1 MNGSSAAA
9 VAQER
14 KPPGSR
20 SVAPAQSA
28 SRKRSL
34 AGAGIEAP
42 TVREPTFPSRLL
54 NALVRALRQ
63 DGLDPAPLFVAHGL
77 TVDVLNSDL
86 RLPHSMQNALY
97 TDACELANDPRFGL
111 HIGAASDPF
120 DFGEYGVLLLT
131 SNSGMQVLERVVD
144 YIHLLHDAARVSVHH
159 DNDSV
164 RIDHTFE
171 GVASCRA
178 NDDAVMAG
186 FVCRVRSALG
196 PGWSP
201 LAVELLYPRP
211 SDAEAY
217 EAFFGC
223 PVRFASPQRSFTI
236 PRALLDMPLPFGHL
250 GQVVA
255 SWAAAQTRAVDKQS
269 ITSAVRSALMSHD
282 PHEAWTA
289 DVIGKSLGIS
299 KRSLERW
306 LSAEGTSF
314 RSVVDDLRLQLAKTY
329 LEDPNHDVQTIAH
342 QLGFSDSRA
351 FARAFK
357 RWTGSTPSAY
367 RR

>member
-28 SRKRSL
+28 SRKRSV

-63 DGLDPAPLFVAHGL
+63 HGLDPAPLFVAHGL

-97 TDACELANDPRFGL
+97 TDACKIANDPRFGL

-171 GVASCRA
+171 RVASCRA

-196 PGWSP
+196 PSWSP

-269 ITSAVRSALMSHD
+269 IASAVRSALMSHD
-282 PHEAWTA
+282 PHVGWTA
-289 DVIGKSLGIS
+289 DVIGKCLGIS

-306 LSAEGTSF
+306 LRAEGTSF
-314 RSVVDDLRLQLAKTY
+314 RSVVDELRLQLSKTY
-329 LEDPNHDVQTIAH
+329 LEDPNHDVQTIAN

>member
-1 MNGSSAAA
+1 MDGSTAA
-9 VAQER
+9 VVAQQR
-14 KPPGSR
+14 KPPAAR
-20 SVAPAQSA
+20 PRAPGPSS
-28 SRKRSL
+28 SRKRSV
-34 AGAGIEAP
+34 AGTEEESP
-42 TVREPTFPSRLL
+42 SVREPSFPSRLL

-63 DGLDPAPLFVAHGL
+63 HGLDPAPLFVAHGL

-97 TDACELANDPRFGL
+97 TDACNLANEPRFGL
-111 HIGAASDPF
+111 QIGAASDPF

-144 YIHLLHDAARVSVHH
+144 YIYLLHDAARVSVR
-159 DNDSV
+159 DENDSV
-164 RIDHTFE
+164 RIAHTFE
-171 GVASCRA
+171 GVPSCRA
-178 NDDAVMAG
+178 NDDAVLAG

-196 PGWSP
+196 PSWSP
-201 LAVELLYPRP
+201 LAVELTYPRP

-236 PRALLDMPLPFGHL
+236 PRALLDTPLPFGHL

-255 SWAAAQTRAVDKQS
+255 SWASAQTRAVDKQS
-269 ITSAVRSALMSHD
+269 IASAVRSALMSHD
-282 PHEAWTA
+282 PHEGWTT

-306 LSAEGTSF
+306 LSAEGTNF

>member
-1 MNGSSAAA
+1 M
-9 VAQER
+9 
-14 KPPGSR
+14 
-20 SVAPAQSA
+20 
-28 SRKRSL
+28 
-34 AGAGIEAP
+34 
-42 TVREPTFPSRLL
+42 
-54 NALVRALRQ
+54 RQ
-63 DGLDPAPLFVAHGL
+63 HGLDPARLFVAHGL
-77 TVDVLNSDL
+77 TLDVLNSDL

-97 TDACELANDPRFGL
+97 TDACKLANDPRFGL

-131 SNSGMQVLERVVD
+131 SNSGAALLERVAS
-144 YIHLLHDAARVSVHH
+144 YIHLLHDAARVSVR
-159 DNDSV
+159 DQKDSV
-164 RIDHTFE
+164 CIEHTFE
-171 GVASCRA
+171 GVLSCRA

-196 PGWSP
+196 PSWSP
-201 LAVELLYPRP
+201 LAVELTYPRP
-211 SDAEAY
+211 SDADVY

-223 PVRFASPQRSFTI
+223 PVRFASPARSFTI

-255 SWAAAQTRAVDKQS
+255 SWASAQSRAVDKQS
-269 ITSAVRSALMSHD
+269 TASAVRSALMSHD

-306 LSAEGTSF
+306 LRAEGTSF
-314 RSVVDDLRLQLAKTY
+314 RSVVDDLRLQLAKSY
-329 LEDPNHDVQTIAH
+329 LEDPSHDLQTVAH

-357 RWTGSTPSAY
+357 RWTGSTPSTY